1 MLDNPM
7 KKFFSLPIVLVF
19 SFVVGMQI
27 TNLTG
32 LQLDL
37 ISSWNGV
44 IALFLL
50 LIAISIVLFAAY
62 QFKKSNT
69 TLDPRA
75 PEKTSSLVSE
85 GIFGISRNPMYL
97 GFLLALTAAAIYSCN
112 LVNFLFLPGFIWIAN
127 RLYII
132 PEEKAL
138 TQLFGDAYTQYLN
151 NVRRWI

>member
-19 SFVVGMQI
+19 SFIIGMQI

-32 LQLDL
+32 LKLDL
-37 ISSWNGV
+37 IFPWNGV
-44 IALFLL
+44 IALFLFFT
-50 LIAISIVLFAAY
+50 AIGIVLIAAY
-62 QFKKSNT
+62 QFKQSNT

-75 PEKTSSLVSE
+75 PEKASSLVST

-97 GFLLALTAAAIYSCN
+97 GFLLTLTAVAIYSCN
-112 LVNFLFLPGFIWIAN
+112 LINLLFLPLFIWIAN
-127 RLYII
+127 QLYII

-138 TQLFGDAYTQYLN
+138 IQLFGDTYTQYLN

>member
-1 MLDNPM
+1 M

-19 SFVVGMQI
+19 SFIVGMQL
-27 TNLTG
+27 TNLAG
-32 LQLDL
+32 LKLDL
-37 ISSWNGV
+37 IFPWNGA
-44 IALFLL
+44 IALFLFC
-50 LIAISIVLFAAY
+50 IAIGIVLIAAY
-62 QFKKSNT
+62 QFKQSNT

-97 GFLLALTAAAIYSCN
+97 GFLLALMAAAIYSCN
-112 LVNFLFLPGFIWIAN
+112 LVNFIFPPVFIFAAN
-127 RLYII
+127 KLYII

-138 TQLFGDAYTQYLN
+138 TQLFGDTYIQYLN